1 ICPRQAMLWQRTH
14 CSRPWDGG
22 YLPPVCS
29 GVASHPHSR
38 LSWLLWPGIVQI
50 PRDCEEM
57 ALILPRCD
65 KNDAPLLDGD
75 NELLPVAPPIAR
87 APTALDQV
95 DKLETEHVFNPR
107 PTGEHQPRH
116 ILTHGV
122 VH

>member
-1 ICPRQAMLWQRTH
+1 
-14 CSRPWDGG
+14 
-22 YLPPVCS
+22 
-29 GVASHPHSR
+29 
-38 LSWLLWPGIVQI
+38 I

-122 VH
+122 VHSGYVPMHRRVVPPTRGDRLVSNPSNQRGANEPPQ